1 MISKRPL
8 YQDPKVSQEESA
20 SDRKE
25 KHEIRGPH
33 IRSSTCIWR
42 FALKRESLYTIL
54 IGDFRLKLSPPVL
67 TWFSRA
73 EEGVPCG
80 GGPEPRRLPLDV
92 LTRGREDGEMACSLE
107 FAGVVYKKREWAALG
122 VGAPPGERKGV
133 PLTLPLAFLKSKA
146 VKEEL
151 AGY

>member
-8 YQDPKVSQEESA
+8 YRDPKVSQEESA

-33 IRSSTCIWR
+33 IHSSICIWR

-54 IGDFRLKLSPPVL
+54 TGDFQVKLSPPVL

-73 EEGVPCG
+73 EQRKGC
-80 GGPEPRRLPLDV
+80 L
-92 LTRGREDGEMACSLE
+92 
-107 FAGVVYKKREWAALG
+107 AGVALSQG
-122 VGAPPGERKGV
+122 G
-133 PLTLPLAFLKSKA
+133 FHWMC
-146 VKEEL
+146 
-151 AGY
+151 